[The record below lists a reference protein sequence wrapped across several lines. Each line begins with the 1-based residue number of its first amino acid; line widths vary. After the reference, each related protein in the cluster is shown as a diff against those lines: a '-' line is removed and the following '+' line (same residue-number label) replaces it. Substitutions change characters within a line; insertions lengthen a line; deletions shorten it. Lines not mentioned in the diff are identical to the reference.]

1 MDDYNIVS
9 LQESTNEWVTRL
21 VNIIRPCV
29 IDGIKA
35 ILNEAN
41 TICVENNEEE
51 KYLMTFQN
59 FLSRIPKWNEEIL
72 EKEVER
78 IHEASACRYLEDLI
92 TCVHIIQLKALT
104 CVRVGQKQ
112 KAIDIDVP
120 KLSNFIHKVYIQVAR
135 KLYGNIYLFEIN
147 IPPLQ
152 VQKNNREIE
161 LIINDCILEAVRESI
176 PVDAILKAYLDET
189 IEENVE
195 TVMTESTIK
204 KEQEKAKETET
215 KTENLA
221 IVPVTAKNTTSDTS
235 SSSASTDV
243 SATKPTEDI
252 SVTKTDVLP
261 PIAEIKTEESIVAAV
276 NKPEEKMNISFSH
289 IDQHQSDNK
298 KVENV
303 TAPKDIPTLEHISE
317 VNNEKRK
324 LEELAMDDDD
334 EEKITIHDSGNDD
347 NIKLDIQTL

>member
-204 KEQEKAKETET
+204 KEQEKAKET
-215 KTENLA
+215 KTA
-221 IVPVTAKNTTSDTS
+221 TAAAQQKIWLLFLSPRKIPFLTLRLCLLRLLHLQPTFLLLSLQKTYLLL
-235 SSSASTDV
+235 
-243 SATKPTEDI
+243 KPMYYH
-252 SVTKTDVLP
+252 L
-261 PIAEIKTEESIVAAV
+261 
-276 NKPEEKMNISFSH
+276 
-289 IDQHQSDNK
+289 
-298 KVENV
+298 
-303 TAPKDIPTLEHISE
+303 
-317 VNNEKRK
+317 
-324 LEELAMDDDD
+324 
-334 EEKITIHDSGNDD
+334 
-347 NIKLDIQTL
+347 

>member
-161 LIINDCILEAVRESI
+161 LITNDCILEAVRESI

-204 KEQEKAKETET
+204 KEQEKEQEKEKE
-215 KTENLA
+215 KEHLA
-221 IVPVTAKNTTSDTS
+221 IVPVVTKNTTSDTS
-235 SSSASTDV
+235 YSSSSTDASV
-243 SATKPTEDI
+243 TKPKEDI
-252 SVTKTDVLP
+252 SVT
-261 PIAEIKTEESIVAAV
+261 EIKTEESIVAAV

-289 IDQHQSDNK
+289 IDQHKSDNK
-298 KVENV
+298 EVENV
-303 TAPKDIPTLEHISE
+303 TAPKDIPTLENISE

-334 EEKITIHDSGNDD
+334 EEKITIHNNGNDD
-347 NIKLDIQTL
+347 NITLDIQTL

>member
-29 IDGIKA
+29 IDGIKS

-41 TICVENNEEE
+41 TICVENDEEE

-78 IHEASACRYLEDLI
+78 IQEASACQYLEDLI

-120 KLSNFIHKVYIQVAR
+120 KLNNFIHKVYIQIAR

-161 LIINDCILEAVRESI
+161 LIINDCILEAIRESI

-195 TVMTESTIK
+195 TIMTESITK
-204 KEQEKAKETET
+204 KENENENEQEKGS
-215 KTENLA
+215 LA
-221 IVPVTAKNTTSDTS
+221 IVPVRAVPEKSATSDVYVAELKETLPVIE
-235 SSSASTDV
+235 TNIPV
-243 SATKPTEDI
+243 SM
-252 SVTKTDVLP
+252 
-261 PIAEIKTEESIVAAV
+261 PIIKTEESIIAAI
-276 NKPEEKMNISFSH
+276 NKPDSINNISFSN
-289 IDQHQSDNK
+289 IDQHQSENK
-298 KVENV
+298 QVENIS
-303 TAPKDIPTLEHISE
+303 APKDISRLEQISE
-317 VNNEKRK
+317 VNNERRK
-324 LEELAMDDDD
+324 LEDLEMDDDED
-334 EEKITIHDSGNDD
+334 DDKIIIHGEDND
-347 NIKLDIQTL
+347 NIQLNVQSL